1 MKNNKVCIVTGAS
14 RGLGRGIALV
24 LAREEGC
31 KVYATA
37 RNEEALKALAEDA
50 SSGSKGG
57 IVKVCKL
64 DQSDDTAVQAFV
76 ERLKSEE
83 EQVDLLVN
91 SAFAGLIAMTPHF
104 GKPFWERPLSVFDA
118 SINIGLRSAHVMSAL
133 VAPLMVKNKAG
144 LLVQVSS
151 FGGVQYL
158 FDVGYGVGKAGLDR
172 LTADMA
178 TELKPYNIHAV
189 TLYPGAGVTEVTAF
203 PGGETPVFTGRA
215 VASLL
220 NKATNEDQARMSG
233 KIVQT
238 SELAEEYGFTDE
250 DGRMP
255 EGDFAGI
262 EAAKRCR
269 EVMSKPVIQFDLEA
283 KLTDPLET
291 NNPDMVGL
299 FPGAKTY
306 SEG

>member
-1 MKNNKVCIVTGAS
+1 MKKNKVCIVTGAS

-24 LAREEGC
+24 LAKEEGC
-31 KVYATA
+31 TVYATA
-37 RNEEALKALAEDA
+37 RNEEALKALAEEA
-50 SSGSKGG
+50 TTGTKGG
-57 IVKVCKL
+57 FVNACTL
-64 DQSDDTAVQAFV
+64 DQRNDNAVKDFV
-76 ERLKSEE
+76 EQVKSEE
-83 EQVDLLVN
+83 NQVDLLVN

-144 LLVQVSS
+144 LMVQVSS

-178 TELKPYNIHAV
+178 AELKPHNVHAV

-215 VASLL
+215 VAALL
-220 NKATNEDQARMSG
+220 NKATNEDQVRMSG

-238 SELAEEYGFTDE
+238 AELSVKYDFTDAN
-250 DGRMP
+250 GGMP
-255 EGDFAGI
+255 EGDFSGV

-269 EVMSKPVIQFDLEA
+269 EVMTRPVIQFDMDAELP
-283 KLTDPLET
+283 DPSET
-291 NNPDMVGL
+291 NNTGISGL
-299 FPGAKTY
+299 FAGAQNY
-306 SEG
+306 SDK

>member
-1 MKNNKVCIVTGAS
+1 
-14 RGLGRGIALV
+14 
-24 LAREEGC
+24 
-31 KVYATA
+31 
-37 RNEEALKALAEDA
+37 
-50 SSGSKGG
+50 
-57 IVKVCKL
+57 
-64 DQSDDTAVQAFV
+64 
-76 ERLKSEE
+76 
-83 EQVDLLVN
+83 
-91 SAFAGLIAMTPHF
+91 
-104 GKPFWERPLSVFDA
+104 
-118 SINIGLRSAHVMSAL
+118 
-133 VAPLMVKNKAG
+133 
-144 LLVQVSS
+144 
-151 FGGVQYL
+151 
-158 FDVGYGVGKAGLDR
+158 
-172 LTADMA
+172 
-178 TELKPYNIHAV
+178 
-189 TLYPGAGVTEVTAF
+189 LYPGAGVTEVTAF

-220 NKATNEDQARMSG
+220 NKASNEDQARMSG

>member
-24 LAREEGC
+24 LAQEEGC
-31 KVYATA
+31 TVYATA
-37 RNEEALKALAEDA
+37 RNEEALKALAEEA
-50 SSGSKGG
+50 GTGTKGG
-57 IVKVCKL
+57 VVKVCTL
-64 DQSDDTAVQAFV
+64 DQSDDAAVQDFV
-76 ERLKSEE
+76 EQVKSEE
-83 EQVDLLVN
+83 NQVDLLVN

-118 SINIGLRSAHVMSAL
+118 SHNIGLRSAHVMSAL

-144 LLVQVSS
+144 LMVQVSS
-151 FGGVQYL
+151 SGGVQYL

-172 LTADMA
+172 LTTDMA
-178 TELKPYNIHAV
+178 AELKPYNVHAV

-215 VASLL
+215 VSALL

-233 KIVQT
+233 KVVQT
-238 SELAEEYGFTDE
+238 AELAVKYEFTDVNGE
-250 DGRMP
+250 MP
-255 EGDFAGI
+255 EGDFSGV

-269 EVMSKPVIQFDLEA
+269 EAMSKPVIQYDMDAELP
-283 KLTDPLET
+283 DPSET
-291 NNPDMVGL
+291 NNPGIAGL
-299 FPGAKTY
+299 FAGAQNY
-306 SEG
+306 SEK